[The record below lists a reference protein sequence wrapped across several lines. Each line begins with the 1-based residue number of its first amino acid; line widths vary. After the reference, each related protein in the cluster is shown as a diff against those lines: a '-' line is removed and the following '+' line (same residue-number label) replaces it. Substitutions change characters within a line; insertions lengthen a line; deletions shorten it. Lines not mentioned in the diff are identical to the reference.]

1 MMANELLAQIG
12 PRTVQTN
19 STPSPVTATR
29 QHGQAVP
36 TAQPAAAAKSRRSDD
51 VASGK
56 ELLPGGKSEQ
66 TTDAR
71 DVRVGADALNKT
83 VDELNDYVQNL
94 HREIQF
100 SVDSDSNTTIIKVID
115 ATTGEVIRQLP
126 PDEMMRL
133 VDRLDELE
141 GLLVREKA

>member
-1 MMANELLAQIG
+1 MANELLAQVG
-12 PRTVQTN
+12 PRTVQASSAS
-19 STPSPVTATR
+19 STVTATR
-29 QHGQAVP
+29 QNGQAVP
-36 TAQPAAAAKSRRSDD
+36 VAQPASVAKSRRPED

-66 TTDAR
+66 ATDNR
-71 DVRVGADALNKT
+71 DVRVGEDALSKT

-100 SVDSDSNTTIIKVID
+100 SVDNESNKTIIKVID
-115 ATTGEVIRQLP
+115 ANTGEVIRQLP
-126 PDEMMRL
+126 PDEMMQL
-133 VDRLDELE
+133 VKRLDALD

>member
-1 MMANELLAQIG
+1 MANELLAQIG

-19 STPSPVTATR
+19 SASSPVTATR
-29 QHGQAVP
+29 QNGQVVP
-36 TAQPAAAAKSRRSDD
+36 TAQPASVAKSRRPEDA
-51 VASGK
+51 ASGK
-56 ELLPGGKSEQ
+56 ELLTGGKSEQ
-66 TTDAR
+66 TAGNSEA
-71 DVRVGADALNKT
+71 RVGEDSLSKT

-100 SVDSDSNTTIIKVID
+100 SVDNESNQTIIKVID
-115 ATTGEVIRQLP
+115 ANTGEVIRQLP

-133 VDRLDELE
+133 VKRLDELE

>member
-1 MMANELLAQIG
+1 MANELLAQVG

-19 STPSPVTATR
+19 SASSPVTATR
-29 QHGQAVP
+29 QNGQAVP
-36 TAQPAAAAKSRRSDD
+36 AAQPVSVAKSRRPEDA
-51 VASGK
+51 ASGK

-66 TTDAR
+66 TAGNSEA
-71 DVRVGADALNKT
+71 RVGEDSLSKT

-100 SVDSDSNTTIIKVID
+100 SVDSESNQTIIKVID
-115 ATTGEVIRQLP
+115 ANTGEVIRQLP

-133 VDRLDELE
+133 VKRLDELE